1 MRIDMTSENTLIDEI
16 VSLCKRRGFV
26 FQSSEIYG
34 GFNGFFDY
42 GPLGV
47 ELRRNIKD
55 AWWDDMVRR
64 RDDMVG
70 LDSGI
75 IMNPEIWKASG
86 HVDGFSDPMVDCKDS
101 KMRYRAD
108 QLFAAEIKVDGESL
122 GWVCLLES
130 ISMQDEAEK
139 KAELT
144 KRKAAKQGK
153 LEAVDLRPFDE
164 LTKEEQAQ
172 VPSPATGKVG
182 ALTEPRDFNMMFETN
197 VGALRDAS
205 STAYLRPETA
215 QGIFAN
221 FKNIVDTG
229 RVKLPFGIAQIGK
242 AFRNEITPRNFIF
255 RSREFEQME
264 IEYFIPQGEDVWQRY
279 HQEWIDTR
287 RSWFNSI
294 GLTPEY
300 LGEEVHPKEK
310 LAHYAKA
317 CTDITFK
324 FPFGEHELEGIA
336 ARGNFDL
343 TQHQTHS
350 GKNLEFFDEG
360 TKQKFLPHVIEP
372 SLGVDR
378 TFLAVICSSY
388 QVDEV
393 EGEKRTVLRFHP
405 RVAPI
410 KVGVFPLVKNK
421 PELVDRAR
429 KLYLSLQ
436 RKWNVIYD
444 QSGAIGRRYRRIDEV
459 GVPFG
464 VTVDFDTIEGD
475 GSVTLRDRDTTNQ
488 QRLSEEDLF
497 SYLEEKINL

>member
-1 MRIDMTSENTLIDEI
+1 MAKEISLIEEI
-16 VSLCKRRGFV
+16 VALAKRRGFV

-34 GFNGFFDY
+34 GLNGFFDY

-47 ELRRNIKD
+47 ELRKNIKD
-55 AWWDDMVRR
+55 AWWEDMVRR

-75 IMNPEIWKASG
+75 IMNPRIWQASG
-86 HVDGFSDPMVDCKDS
+86 HVDGFTDPMVDCKES

-108 QLFAAEIKVDGESL
+108 QLFASEVKVDGESI
-122 GWVCLLES
+122 GWVSLIES
-130 ISMQDEAEK
+130 ENMHEEAESL
-139 KAELT
+139 AESM
-144 KRKAAKQGK
+144 KRKAAKQGT
-153 LEAVDLRPFDE
+153 LEPVDLRAYDE
-164 LTKEEQAQ
+164 LSSDEQQ
-172 VPSPATGKVG
+172 LVPSPATGRPG
-182 ALTEPRDFNMMFETN
+182 SLTPPRDFNMMFETH
-197 VGALRDAS
+197 VGALRDGS
-205 STAYLRPETA
+205 SLCYLRPETA

-221 FKNIVDTG
+221 FKNVVDTG
-229 RVKLPFGIAQIGK
+229 RVKVPFGIAQIGK

-264 IEYFIPQGEDVWQRY
+264 IEYFIPPGEDQWPKY
-279 HQEWIDTR
+279 HAEWIKIRKD
-287 RSWFNSI
+287 WFSSI

-300 LGEEVHPKEK
+300 LGEEIHPQHK

-343 TQHQTHS
+343 TQHQEHS
-350 GKNLEFFDEG
+350 GKNLEYFDEEM
-360 TKQKFLPHVIEP
+360 KQKYLPHVIEP

-378 TFLAVICSSY
+378 TFLAVLCSAYS
-388 QVDEV
+388 VDEI

-410 KVGVFPLVKNK
+410 KVGIFPLVKNK
-421 PELVDRAR
+421 PVLVERAQEIY
-429 KLYLSLQ
+429 KLMQ
-436 RKWNVIYD
+436 KRWNVIYD
-444 QSGAIGRRYRRIDEV
+444 QSGAIGRRYRRIDEA

-464 VTVDFDTIEGD
+464 ITIDFDTIEGD
-475 GSVTLRDRDTTNQ
+475 GTVTVRNRDTTEQ
-488 QRLSEEDLF
+488 ERLSVEEAIAMI
-497 SYLEEKINL
+497 EGEINP